1 MALCLCYNYFI
12 EIFEEK
18 EKDMGKDLVPLK
30 IAGVGY
36 AVPEAIVTN
45 DDLTKLYDTSDE
57 WIFSRTGI
65 KERRMVSGNQNAVD
79 LGFEA
84 AKKAVSKSGI
94 DVQDIDLIIAASSAP
109 PRLYPTIGCLMQ
121 AKLGIKKQIPA
132 FDITAACTGLIYAL
146 SIAKAYIASGM
157 YKTILIVATD
167 NNTRLLDWKD
177 RSISILF
184 GDAAGAMVVTASEDG
199 NDDVI
204 ALDIRS
210 DGNIGDM
217 IELPIPGQNCPLVE
231 PCEERESKI
240 IMNGKDVY
248 KFAAKTVPQFVA
260 EMVEKA
266 GLNAKDIDYLI
277 PHQANLRI
285 IKAIQ
290 ERLGYSDEQVIV
302 NIEKYGNTSAAS
314 IPLALAESAE
324 NGKLKLGSTAIL
336 CGFGAGMT
344 YGGAIVRLR
353 EGIC

>member
-1 MALCLCYNYFI
+1 MIKNAI
-12 EIFEEK
+12 
-18 EKDMGKDLVPLK
+18 PLK

-36 AVPEAIVTN
+36 SVPETVVTN
-45 DDLTKLYDTSDE
+45 QDLTKLYDTSDE
-57 WIFSRTGI
+57 WIYTRTGI
-65 KERRMVSGNQNAVD
+65 KERRMVSGNQDAVD

-84 AKKAVSKSGI
+84 AKKALDKSGI
-94 DVQDIDLIIAASSAP
+94 KPEEIDMIIAASSAP
-109 PRLYPTIGCLMQ
+109 PRLYPTIGCLVQ

-146 SIAKAYIASGM
+146 SIAKAYIASGI
-157 YKTILIVATD
+157 YKNILLVATD

-184 GDAAGAMVVTASEDG
+184 GDAAGAMVVTASDD
-199 NDDVI
+199 NIDDVI

-210 DGNIGDM
+210 DGEIGDM
-217 IELPIPGQNCPLVE
+217 IEYPLPGQNCPLVE

-240 IMNGKDVY
+240 YMNGKEVY
-248 KFAAKTVPQFVA
+248 KFAARTVPQFVS

-266 GLNAKDIDYLI
+266 GLKAEDIDYLV

-285 IKAIQ
+285 IQAIQ
-290 ERLGYSDEQVIV
+290 ERLGYKDEQVVV

-314 IPLALAESAE
+314 IPLALAESVE
-324 NGKLKLGSTAIL
+324 QGKLKLGSTAIL